1 MPYMTENVI
10 VSNSYDPKGQN
21 ENSDKHELMI
31 KYQLSTPDN
40 VDVVQMINFTVK
52 KSKTS
57 IFDPHLT
64 HWDKLK
70 ILKPY
75 CTSTRHISFHIL
87 EYNFSSPEYKK
98 SFSDNFT
105 KTVIFGP

>member
-52 KSKTS
+52 KK
-57 IFDPHLT
+57 
-64 HWDKLK
+64 
-70 ILKPY
+70 
-75 CTSTRHISFHIL
+75 
-87 EYNFSSPEYKK
+87 
-98 SFSDNFT
+98 
-105 KTVIFGP
+105 